1 VTVSEHDQE
10 RLQELES
17 DLSNTKA
24 ELARVVRE
32 QTLAAECL
40 RASEELK
47 SRLIACSRDCIKI
60 LDLEGRLLF
69 MNEGGMQVLEICDI
83 GPFLNGPWVEFWD
96 GPDREAAK
104 AAVQAAK
111 AGGIGRFVG
120 YFETRTTRQPRWWDV
135 VVSPVYDASGK
146 PERLLALSRD
156 VTQHKKNEAALCESI
171 QFNREIIEGAAE
183 GIIVYDAELRYEL
196 FNPFMERLTGKRSQ
210 EVLGK
215 VATEVFP
222 RLGPSGIEAA
232 LKRALHGE
240 VVQVADALVPKH
252 SADGRDLWESCTFAP
267 HRDAQG
273 KVIGVIG
280 LVRDVTE
287 RHLAEETFRSIVVGT
302 ASATGNDFFPSLVRH
317 LATALRVRY
326 AFITDCDD
334 QKRAKALAFWNGD
347 QFGEKFEFDIADT
360 PCMKVLHGETCHYKE
375 GLQSLFPL
383 DTGLVDLGAES
394 YLGIPMLDRE
404 GRVIGHIAIL
414 DDKPMDRDPRAV
426 DLVKIFAARAA
437 AELKRQRAEAELHSA
452 LQQVQTLQKKLEA
465 ENVYLQEEISKDHN
479 FEEIVG
485 NSRAIMEVLDRVETV
500 APTDSTVLITGET
513 GCGKEL
519 IARAIHSH
527 GSRKHRP
534 LVKLNCGAIPTGLVE
549 SELFGHMKGAF
560 TGALERRTGR
570 FELADGGTLFLDEVS
585 ELPLDTQVKLLRVLQ
600 EHEFEPLG
608 SSRTV
613 KVNVRII
620 AASNRDLEKAVQE
633 GRFRADLFYR
643 LNVLPIVLPPLRQ
656 RRTDIPLLTT
666 FFVER
671 FARQFGKQITG
682 IAQDTMD
689 LLSRYDWPGNIREL
703 QNVVERAVVLSRG
716 PVLKLGADLL
726 PTANAAIASADEVA
740 GLGLDHLQSYDS
752 TSDSSSLEQVERR
765 HIQSVLE
772 KTDWVIEGD
781 RGAAKILD
789 LHPNTLRSRMKKL
802 GIERSSL
809 NPTLPATKSRSHEA
823 ITN

>member
-1 VTVSEHDQE
+1 VTVSEHDEE
-10 RLQELES
+10 RLQALES
-17 DLSNTKA
+17 ELGNTKA
-24 ELARVVRE
+24 ELARVARE
-32 QTLAAECL
+32 QALAAESL

-111 AGGIGRFVG
+111 DGGIGRFVG
-120 YFETRTTRQPRWWDV
+120 YFETRTSRQPRWWDV
-135 VVSPVYDASGK
+135 VVSPVYDASGR

-156 VTQHKKNEAALCESI
+156 VTQHKKNETALCEAI

-183 GIIVYDAELRYEL
+183 GIIVYDAELRYQL
-196 FNPFMERLTGKRSQ
+196 FNPFMERLTGKLSQ
-210 EVLGK
+210 EVLGR

-222 RLGPSGIEAA
+222 RLGPSGIETA
-232 LKRALHGE
+232 LKRALQGE
-240 VVQVADALVPKH
+240 VVHVADALVPKH

-302 ASATGNDFFPSLVRH
+302 ASTTGNDFFPSLVRH

-347 QFGEKFEFDIADT
+347 QFGEKFEFDISDT
-360 PCMKVLHGETCHYKE
+360 PCMKVLHGEICHYKE

-383 DTGLVDLGAES
+383 DAGLADWRAES
-394 YLGIPMLDRE
+394 YLGVPMLDRE
-404 GRVIGHIAIL
+404 GRVIGHVAIL
-414 DDKPMDRDPRAV
+414 DDKPMDRDPRAI

-437 AELKRQRAEAELHSA
+437 AELKRQRAETELQGA
-452 LQQVQTLQKKLEA
+452 LQQVQTLQEKLEA
-465 ENVYLQEEISKDHN
+465 ENVYLQEEISKEHN

-585 ELPLDTQVKLLRVLQ
+585 ELPPDTQVKLLRVLQ

-608 SSRTV
+608 SSRTI

-620 AASNRDLEKAVQE
+620 AASNRDLEKAVHE
-633 GRFRADLFYR
+633 GRFRADLYYR

-656 RRTDIPLLTT
+656 RRSDIPLLTV

-726 PTANAAIASADEVA
+726 PTASAAMASTDEVA
-740 GLGLDHLQSYDS
+740 DLNPLHSHDATG
-752 TSDSSSLEQVERR
+752 DSSSLEQVERR
-765 HIQSVLE
+765 HIQSVLQ
-772 KTDWVIEGD
+772 KTDWVIEGE

-802 GIERSSL
+802 GIERASL
-809 NPTLPATKSRSHEA
+809 NPALPATKSRAHEA

>member
-1 VTVSEHDQE
+1 MTVSEYDQE
-10 RLQELES
+10 RLRALES
-17 DLSNTKA
+17 ELSNTKA

-32 QTLAAECL
+32 QALAAETL

-69 MNEGGMQVLEICDI
+69 MNEGGMQVLEICDL

-96 GPDREAAK
+96 GADREAAK

-111 AGGIGRFVG
+111 DGGIGRFVG

-156 VTQHKKNEAALCESI
+156 VTQHKKNEAALCEAI

-210 EVLGK
+210 EVLGR

-232 LKRALHGE
+232 LKRALQGE

-287 RHLAEETFRSIVVGT
+287 RHLAEETFRSIVIGT

-334 QKRAKALAFWNGD
+334 QKHAKALAFWNGD
-347 QFGEKFEFDIADT
+347 KFGEKFEFDIADT

-383 DTGLVDLGAES
+383 DTGLADWGAES
-394 YLGIPMLDRE
+394 YLGVPMLDRE

-414 DDKPMDRDPRAV
+414 DDKPMDRDPRAI

-437 AELKRQRAEAELHSA
+437 AELKRQRAEAELQGA

-465 ENVYLQEEISKDHN
+465 ENVYLQEEISKEHN

-485 NSRAIMEVLDRVETV
+485 NSRAIVEVLERVETV

-585 ELPLDTQVKLLRVLQ
+585 ELPTDTQVKLLRVLQ

-608 SSRTV
+608 SSRTI

-633 GRFRADLFYR
+633 GRFRADLYYR

-656 RRTDIPLLTT
+656 RRSDIPLLTT
-666 FFVER
+666 FFVEK

-726 PTANAAIASADEVA
+726 PASTAVAPNDEAVY
-740 GLGLDHLQSYDS
+740 LGLDHLQSHDS
-752 TSDSSSLEQVERR
+752 TGDSSSLAQVERR
-765 HIQSVLE
+765 HIQSVLQ
-772 KTDWVIEGD
+772 KTDWVIEGE

-802 GIERSSL
+802 GIERASV
-809 NPTLPATKSRSHEA
+809 NPTVPATKSRSHEA

>member
-1 VTVSEHDQE
+1 VTLSEHDQE
-10 RLQELES
+10 RLQALES
-17 DLSNTKA
+17 ELSSTKA
-24 ELARVVRE
+24 ELARVVSE
-32 QTLAAECL
+32 QALAAETL

-47 SRLIACSRDCIKI
+47 SRLIACSRDCIKM

-96 GPDREAAK
+96 GADREAAK

-135 VVSPVYDASGK
+135 VVSPVYDANGK

-156 VTQHKKNEAALCESI
+156 VTQHKKDEIALCEAV

-196 FNPFMERLTGKRSQ
+196 FNPFMERLTGKRSE
-210 EVLGK
+210 EVLGR

-222 RLGPSGIEAA
+222 RLGPSGIATA
-232 LKRALHGE
+232 LKRALLGE

-360 PCMKVLHGETCHYKE
+360 PCMKVLNGETCHYKE
-375 GLQSLFPL
+375 GLQSLFPM
-383 DTGLVDLGAES
+383 DTGLADWGAES
-394 YLGIPMLDRE
+394 YLGVPMIDRE

-414 DDKPMDRDPRAV
+414 DDKPMDRDPRAI

-437 AELKRQRAEAELHSA
+437 AELKRQRAEAELQSA

-465 ENVYLQEEISKDHN
+465 ENVYLQEEISKEHN

-485 NSRAIMEVLDRVETV
+485 NSRAIVEVLDRVETV

-613 KVNVRII
+613 KVNVRMI

-656 RRTDIPLLTT
+656 RRSDIPLLTT

-671 FARQFGKQITG
+671 FTRQFGKQITG

-689 LLSRYDWPGNIREL
+689 LLSRYAWPGNIREL

-716 PVLKLGADLL
+716 PVLRLGADLL
-726 PTANAAIASADEVA
+726 PAANAAMASTDEGADLNPLFSHDA
-740 GLGLDHLQSYDS
+740 

-765 HIQSVLE
+765 HIQSVLQ
-772 KTDWVIEGD
+772 KTDWVVEGD

-802 GIERSSL
+802 GIERASL
-809 NPTLPATKSRSHEA
+809 NPALPATKSRAHEA
-823 ITN
+823 VTN